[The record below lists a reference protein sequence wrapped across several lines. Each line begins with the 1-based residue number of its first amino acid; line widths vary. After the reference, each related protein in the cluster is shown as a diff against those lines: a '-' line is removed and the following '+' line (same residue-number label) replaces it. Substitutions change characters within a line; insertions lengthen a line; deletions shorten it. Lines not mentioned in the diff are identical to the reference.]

1 MKSLYILLF
10 TILLSTVSFGQGKFL
25 TKQGYTSFFSA
36 TPIEDI
42 KAENNQVLSII
53 DTSTGTIAISILMKS
68 FMFEKSLMQEHF
80 NENYVESDKYP
91 KAIFKGQI
99 LDFNAL
105 TKNEQTVSIVG
116 DITIHGVTKKIET
129 KGIISKNKEN
139 IFLKGTFPIKVADF
153 EIEIPSVVT
162 NNIAESIKITF
173 ELDHKPYK
181 K

>member
-1 MKSLYILLF
+1 MKSIIILLCCF
-10 TILLSTVSFGQGKFL
+10 LFSTISFGQGKFL
-25 TKQGYTSFFSA
+25 TKQGYTSFFSSSPA
-36 TPIEDI
+36 EDI
-42 KAENNQVLSII
+42 KADNNQVLSII

-99 LDFNAL
+99 LDFKNI
-105 TKNEQTVSIVG
+105 KGNEQIVSIVG
-116 DITIHGVTKKIET
+116 DITIHGVTKKIEAQGKINRT
-129 KGIISKNKEN
+129 EGNIS
-139 IFLKGTFPIKVADF
+139 LTGDFPIKVADF
-153 EIEIPSVVT
+153 GIKIPSVVV
-162 NNIAESIKITF
+162 NNIAETIKVTF

>member
-1 MKSLYILLF
+1 MKSIYILLF
-10 TILLSTVSFGQGKFL
+10 TLLFSAISFGQGKFL

-53 DTSTGTIAISILMKS
+53 DTSTGTIAISILIKS

-80 NENYVESDKYP
+80 NENYLESDKYP

-99 LDFNAL
+99 LDFDSV
-105 TKNEQTVSIVG
+105 NENENPVTIVG

-129 KGIISKNKEN
+129 KGIISKKEDN
-139 IFLKGTFPIKVADF
+139 IILNGDFIVKVADF
-153 EIEIPSVVT
+153 EIEIPSVVS
-162 NNIAESIKITF
+162 NNIAESIKVTY